1 MNNFKKEEAIEYLYK
16 SYTAVDGLWFM
27 KTEELFGFEKALEI
41 DSRVWQII
49 PKIQSRFIKSKTGQP
64 EGLAGLF
71 KCFKLKL
78 KYDGFEFKAIKNK
91 KNIEFIISRCPWYD
105 LLIKSKRENIS
116 EKISA
121 VICRQ
126 EYEVWAKEFGE
137 NINFVLSDELCR
149 GCSCCRISY
158 NIS

>member
-16 SYTAVDGLWFM
+16 SYTAVDGLWFI

-49 PKIQSRFIKSKTGQP
+49 PKIQSRFIKSKIGHP

-78 KYDGFEFKAIKNK
+78 EYDGFEFKAIKNK

-126 EYEVWAKEFGE
+126 EYGVWAKEFGE
-137 NINFVLSDELCR
+137 NINFVLSEELCC
-149 GCSCCRISY
+149 GCSCCKISY